1 MFGSYF
7 QIQSNYFVI
16 VRMRLHIITVGKNF
30 GAYLF
35 NLGLLEEGDVEMAG
49 GKNAFQD
56 SPLTSTSDQPDP
68 HIAVYIIFKNKGT
81 QYIARL

>member
-30 GAYLF
+30 GSYLF
-35 NLGLLEEGDVEMAG
+35 NLGLLEEEDVEMG
-49 GKNAFQD
+49 GKECLLGLATDF
-56 SPLTSTSDQPDP
+56 
-68 HIAVYIIFKNKGT
+68 YF
-81 QYIARL
+81 